1 MRSYIESVDFFK
13 GNQPEALVAQYGSPL
28 YVYNEDIL
36 RKSMRTLKGLIK
48 KYPYTANFSMK
59 ANSNLSI
66 LKIALDEG
74 LNCDAMSEGEIR
86 LLQKAG
92 FPSERIIF
100 VPNNVSAEELEYA
113 IDNNIII
120 SLDSIDQLDLYGRLN
135 PGSRCAVRLNP
146 GVGAGHHEKVVTA
159 GKNTKFA
166 ITDDQLDEM
175 FEVADKYDLKI
186 IGITQ
191 HIGSLFMDPDPF
203 LKAVENLLHM
213 ADRFGRLEFIDFGG
227 GFGVPYH
234 KVSEDEQPFDFET
247 FEIRFEEIVD
257 SFVKKEGYV
266 PMFKTEP
273 GRYTCCEG
281 GVLLGR
287 VHAVKNN
294 ADKKFAGTDIGMNI
308 LARPTLYGSWH
319 DLEIIRDN
327 KVITDGERE
336 IVTVTG
342 NICESGDIL
351 AKERDLP
358 VIKTGDLVCV
368 LDAGAYG
375 FSMASNYNQRLRP
388 AEVMICSDGSVKL
401 SRRRE
406 TYDDLFRL
414 FEE

>member
-13 GNQPEALVAQYGSPL
+13 GNQPETLVAEFGSPL
-28 YVYNEDIL
+28 YVYNEDII
-36 RKSMRTLKGLIK
+36 RNSMRILKGLIK
-48 KYPYTANFSMK
+48 KYPYTANYSMK

-66 LKIALDEG
+66 LKIALEEG

-86 LLQKAG
+86 LLQLAG

-100 VPNNVSAEELEYA
+100 VPNNVSAEELQYA
-113 IDNNIII
+113 IDNDIII
-120 SLDSIDQLDLYGRLN
+120 SLDSIDQLELYGRLN

-166 ITDDQLDEM
+166 ITDDKLDEM
-175 FEVADKYDLKI
+175 FEIAGKYDLSI
-186 IGITQ
+186 VGITQ
-191 HIGSLFMDPDPF
+191 HIGSLFMDPAPF
-203 LKAVENLLHM
+203 LQAVKNLLHM
-213 ADRFGRLEFIDFGG
+213 AERFGKLEFIDFGG

-234 KVSEDEQPFDFET
+234 KVSEDEQPFDFKT
-247 FEIRFEEIVD
+247 FEEQFELLID
-257 SFVKKEGYV
+257 AFVNKVGYT
-266 PMFKTEP
+266 PLFKTEP
-273 GRYTCCEG
+273 GRFTCCEG

-287 VHAVKNN
+287 VHAVKTN

-308 LARPTLYGSWH
+308 LARPSLYGSWH
-319 DLEIIRDN
+319 DIEVIRDN
-327 KVITDGERE
+327 SIVAEGERE

-351 AKERDLP
+351 AKDRDLP
-358 VIKTGDLVCV
+358 VIKTGDLICV

-388 AEVMICSDGSVKL
+388 AELMICSDGSVRVI
-401 SRRRE
+401 RRRE
-406 TYDDLFRL
+406 TFEDLFR
-414 FEE
+414 FF